1 MSTLSLQEENQTQL
15 TFGAEVPGNT
25 ATVTYTLGHSG
36 DRQAGR
42 CAIDWYEN
50 REAASE
56 LKLANIPLGVDA
68 LLVGEKFESF
78 GFGNN

>member
-1 MSTLSLQEENQTQL
+1 
-15 TFGAEVPGNT
+15 
-25 ATVTYTLGHSG
+25 VTYT
-36 DRQAGR
+36 AGTCPETVNLDILR
-42 CAIDWYEN
+42 LIGNWYEN